1 MKLFLEDAQIFIT
14 GIFYKIWQNLWIS
27 IFLLY
32 TSYQKIIILQNFD
45 CSNFKEKDY
54 ENYQSL

>member
-1 MKLFLEDAQIFIT
+1 MKLFLEDFIYFT